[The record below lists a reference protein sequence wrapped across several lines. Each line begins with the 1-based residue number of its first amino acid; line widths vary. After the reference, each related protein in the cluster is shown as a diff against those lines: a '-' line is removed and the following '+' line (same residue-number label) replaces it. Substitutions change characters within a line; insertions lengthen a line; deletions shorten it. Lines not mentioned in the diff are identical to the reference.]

1 MSLPCLS
8 TPLRFIPIPLAELCL
23 PTVLKCGQA
32 FRWVKLES
40 VVGQSPLPSG
50 VTRQLT
56 TVGSSYTAG

>member
-8 TPLRFIPIPLAELCL
+8 TPLRFIQIPLAELCL

-40 VVGQSPLPSG
+40 VVGK
-50 VTRQLT
+50 
-56 TVGSSYTAG
+56 SSV